1 MSDGVEGSLHR
12 EVDKIRECQV
22 GMMMIVMMIMM
33 ISGTSVKVVVRGR
46 CRANTPVRTGKPT
59 PAYSWWV
66 LLNTSKYCIVLHKYL
81 LQST

>member
-1 MSDGVEGSLHR
+1 
-12 EVDKIRECQV
+12 
-22 GMMMIVMMIMM
+22 MMIVMMTMMIMIVMIVMMIRIMMMIMM

-66 LLNTSKYCIVLHKYL
+66 LLNTSKYCIVLHIKYFEVL
-81 LQST
+81 D